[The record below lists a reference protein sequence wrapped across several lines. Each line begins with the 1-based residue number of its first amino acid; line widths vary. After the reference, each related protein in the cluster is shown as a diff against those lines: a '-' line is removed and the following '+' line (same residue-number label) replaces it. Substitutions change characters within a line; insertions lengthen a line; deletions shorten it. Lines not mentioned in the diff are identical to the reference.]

1 MYNDI
6 WPTGTWSVVDYYL
19 DKKPAYY
26 AMKRSFAPQM
36 LALLR
41 VDDDYYL
48 CCVNDNSASLEMTVA
63 VSVCRYDGTALWQTE
78 IPVKVAGGDR
88 LMHKLPQECVQGDYL
103 LAVAEDKPGMRDI
116 YHLGRYR
123 EQSVDP
129 KYSVSVEPTEG
140 GALVHLQACSFV
152 PCVKLYGG
160 DGALYEDNFFDMAA
174 GETRT
179 VRITGGTSRIEVV
192 TFADTWEH

>member
-1 MYNDI
+1 
-6 WPTGTWSVVDYYL
+6 L

-26 AMKRSFAPQM
+26 AMKRSFVPQL

-48 CCVNDNSASLEMTVA
+48 CCANDGREALEMSVA
-63 VSVCRYDGTALWQTE
+63 VSTCRYDGTVLRYTRV
-78 IPVKVAGGDR
+78 PVKVAGGDR
-88 LMHKLPQECVQGDYL
+88 LMHKLPREYAEGDYL

-123 EQSVDP
+123 EQP
-129 KYSVSVEPTEG
+129 LTPQYSIKVEPTED
-140 GALVHLQACSFV
+140 GALVHLKAHSFV

-160 DGALYEDNFFDMAA
+160 EGATYEDNFFDMAA

-179 VRITGGTSRIEVV
+179 VRIIGCSSQPEVQ
-192 TFADTWEH
+192 TFADVWEH